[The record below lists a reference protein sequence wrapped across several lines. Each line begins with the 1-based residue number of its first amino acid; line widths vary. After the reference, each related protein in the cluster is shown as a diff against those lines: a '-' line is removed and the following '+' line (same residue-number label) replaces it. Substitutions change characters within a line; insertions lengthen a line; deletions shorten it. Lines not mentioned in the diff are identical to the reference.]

1 MSLNLTSLHWYDSL
15 AQKGYWTL
23 IKKNDVNDNIPLSSG
38 GQDTEYRDL
47 NASATYK

>member
-1 MSLNLTSLHWYDSL
+1 MGLNLTSLDWYDSKRIL
-15 AQKGYWTL
+15 NF
-23 IKKNDVNDNIPLSSG
+23 KKNDVNDNIPLSSG